1 MMLRC
6 ISMYSAQLC
15 AFLFLSV
22 HSQLASC
29 SLWVHLCKNRATVQ
43 QNCWAQFLPETVCLH
58 YLPYAGVFGLFFS
71 FSFRGL
77 GKSAVQLFREL
88 SNPAFDLSCAVKP
101 NRIVVLTPMTI
112 PPAVAEPPVGHQLKC
127 ACGGRVRRVEG
138 LTDRERDRNRL
149 TGIGREDLCDAQSEA
164 TEEEAQR
171 RKTPE
176 VHYFWTTTSSILLSI
191 LLH

>member
-1 MMLRC
+1 MMLRY
-6 ISMYSAQLC
+6 IFMYSAQLC
-15 AFLFLSV
+15 AFLFLSLRRSWHHV
-22 HSQLASC
+22 HCECIAAKTEQQFI
-29 SLWVHLCKNRATVQ
+29 KTVGHSFYLKLFVYPIYLMQ
-43 QNCWAQFLPETVCLH
+43 VYLDCFFLFP
-58 YLPYAGVFGLFFS
+58 
-71 FSFRGL
+71 GL

-149 TGIGREDLCDAQSEA
+149 TGIGREDLCDAQSEV

-176 VHYFWTTTSSILLSI
+176 VLYFWTTTSSILL
-191 LLH
+191 

>member
-1 MMLRC
+1 MQVYLDC
-6 ISMYSAQLC
+6 F
-15 AFLFLSV
+15 FLFL
-22 HSQLASC
+22 
-29 SLWVHLCKNRATVQ
+29 
-43 QNCWAQFLPETVCLH
+43 FP
-58 YLPYAGVFGLFFS
+58 
-71 FSFRGL
+71 GL

-127 ACGGRVRRVEG
+127 ACGGRARRVEG

-149 TGIGREDLCDAQSEA
+149 TGIGREDLCDAQSEV

-176 VHYFWTTTSSILLSI
+176 VLYFWTTTSSILL
-191 LLH
+191 